1 MFTYI
6 DNEQL
11 KNEIKKAIIDN
22 NTTSKAIADKLGISP
37 QTYQHLINK
46 KQLSFSDVK
55 RICDAMNCDL
65 NIDIIPKE
73 KGDTKCQT
81 GKSKAN
87 TRQNMTLRT

>member
-22 NTTSKAIADKLGISP
+22 NTTSKAIADKMGISP

-55 RICDAMNCDL
+55 RICDAMRCDL
-65 NIDIIPKE
+65 IIDIIPRTKE
-73 KGDTKCQT
+73 D
-81 GKSKAN
+81 
-87 TRQNMTLRT
+87 RTEHV